1 MLQCR
6 NALAA
11 EGGCGTHSFCGS
23 CPIRTAIRQA
33 FEQRR
38 NFTDLEATLS
48 IVTSDNTTVE
58 CDAVISGS
66 YFLLNEEENMV
77 ITVHDVTRRKQAEK
91 ELRSHEIR
99 TPLNAITGFAEVLG
113 SATTEEE
120 KAQYQEIIKMNADLL
135 MQLVNDILD
144 MSKIEA
150 GTLEFVQTTVDC
162 QSVTFRFTT
171 TFSNESR

>member
-1 MLQCR
+1 ML
-6 NALAA
+6 
-11 EGGCGTHSFCGS
+11 
-23 CPIRTAIRQA
+23 
-33 FEQRR
+33 
-38 NFTDLEATLS
+38 
-48 IVTSDNTTVE
+48 
-58 CDAVISGS
+58 
-66 YFLLNEEENMV
+66 
-77 ITVHDVTRRKQAEK
+77 QAEK
-91 ELRSHEIR
+91 ELRLAKEKAEKADISKSAFLANMSHEIR